1 MQMALTCS
9 HKILKAHSYEAPD
22 DNAAVAMRYVGRES
36 PPVWESEMQILF
48 AIAQVI
54 VAVR

>member
-22 DNAAVAMRYVGRES
+22 HNAAVAMRYVGRDS
-36 PPVWESEMQILF
+36 PPVWESETQILLV
-48 AIAQVI
+48 IAQVI
-54 VAVR
+54 VVVW

>member
-22 DNAAVAMRYVGRES
+22 HNAVVAVRYVGRDS
-36 PPVWESEMQILF
+36 PPVWERETQILF

-54 VAVR
+54 VVVW